1 MAGSQ
6 VSSQILSLYCA
17 QVILNTAYT
26 KKYGTVLYNGF
37 LGHSFYNLF
46 LHLVP
51 YSSQGEL
58 KTCDSAFCAHMCL
71 PTEIRP
77 LHREQ
82 LAS

>member
-51 YSSQGEL
+51 YSSQSEL

-82 LAS
+82 LA